1 MCGICGIMSFNTN
14 YVVNLEDIKNMES
27 AIFHRGPD
35 DNGQYINKNRNIGL
49 GFRRLSIIDIKSG
62 AQPMTSMNGDIH
74 LVFNGEIYN
83 HKSLREILLNRGH
96 TFNTLSDTES
106 ILNGYVEW
114 GFKVVNHLRGMFSFG
129 IWDSKKNILFIARDR
144 LGIKPLYYYSKN
156 GRFAFSSE
164 IKSLLSLG
172 YIKKEINDESL
183 FHYLTLAASPSPG
196 TMFKNINKLEP
207 GYTLIVKPNGD
218 IQKKQYWCPSIN
230 RERVKHNE
238 IEIIEKLRILLK
250 ESVKMRMMSDV
261 PYGAFLSGGIDSSL
275 NTALMSELSKD
286 QVKTFTVSISDDP
299 LSNELSEAKYV
310 SKYFSTNH
318 HEVSISKQ
326 DFIDFLPTLAR
337 QQDEPL
343 SDPVSIPLY
352 YVSELAR
359 RSNTPVILV
368 GEGADEIFSGYKLYN
383 MLSNFNNRIY
393 KPFSNLPEI
402 IKNISYSL
410 AKFVLPERKLNYV
423 ENATLNRELFWGGS
437 IVFSEKEKKRL
448 LRNVA
453 NYNTYEKIIEPIY
466 AKMDEINSKS
476 SFIDRA
482 INLELNHR
490 LPELLLMRIDK
501 MAMSVSVE
509 TRVPFLDHKLVEFAL
524 GIPYKYKYRNG
535 SGKYILKQAARGII
549 PDRIIDRKKYG
560 FCGSSTNMISGSI
573 IDYAEMVIMD
583 SKWVKS
589 YFNRSKIRPLFAQHR
604 NSEFD
609 HGIKIF
615 SLLNLALWQNEWF
628 D

>member
-1 MCGICGIMSFNTN
+1 MCGICGIMSFNMSSA
-14 YVVNLEDIKNMES
+14 VQLEDIKNMEN
-27 AIFHRGPD
+27 AIHHRGPD
-35 DNGQYINKNRNIGL
+35 DHGQYLNEKRYIGL

-62 AQPMTSMNGDIH
+62 AQPMTNMNGDIH

-83 HKSLREILLNRGH
+83 HKSLRQILLNRGH
-96 TFNTLSDTES
+96 TFKTSSDTES
-106 ILNGYVEW
+106 ILNGYAEW

-129 IWDSKKNILFIARDR
+129 IWDSKKNLLFLARDR

-156 GRFAFSSE
+156 GKFAFSSE
-164 IKSLLSLG
+164 IKSLLSLR
-172 YIKKEINDESL
+172 YIKKEINEESL
-183 FHYLTLAASPSPG
+183 FHYLSLAASPSPE
-196 TMFKNINKLEP
+196 TMFRNINKLEP
-207 GYTLIVKPNGD
+207 GHTLIVKANGD
-218 IQKKQYWCPSIN
+218 IQKKQYWCPAIN
-230 RERVKHNE
+230 REIVKHSE
-238 IEIIEKLRILLK
+238 MEIIEKLRILLE

-275 NTALMSELSKD
+275 NTALMSKLSKE
-286 QVKTFTVSISDDP
+286 QVNTFTVAISDDP

-310 SKYFSTNH
+310 SNYFCTNH

-326 DFIDFLPTLAR
+326 DFINFLPTLAR

-352 YVSELAR
+352 YVSELAN

-368 GEGADEIFSGYKLYN
+368 GEGADEIFSGYGLYN
-383 MLSNFNNRIY
+383 MLSNFNNRFY
-393 KPFSNLPEI
+393 KPFSNLPST
-402 IKNISYSL
+402 IKNISYNL
-410 AKFVLPERKLNYV
+410 AKFLLPERKLNYV

-437 IVFSEKEKKRL
+437 VVFSEKEKNRL
-448 LRNVA
+448 LRNTA

-466 AKMDEINSKS
+466 AKMDEINLQS

-535 SGKYILKQAARGII
+535 SGKFILKQAARGII
-549 PDRIIDRKKYG
+549 PDKIIDRKKYG
-560 FCGSSTNMISGSI
+560 FCGSSTNIISGSV
-573 IDYAEMVIMD
+573 IDYAEMIIME
-583 SKWVKS
+583 SEWVKN
-589 YFNRSKIRPLFAQHR
+589 YFNLSKIRPLFSQHR

-609 HGIKIF
+609 HGVKIF
-615 SLLNLALWQNEWF
+615 SLLNLSLWQNEWF
-628 D
+628 N